1 MNTETGPGAAHATE
15 AFHDIPPAL
24 IGEVTRSATKARLY
38 GVDNYF
44 RESSWLF
51 GDEPDDVL
59 GITLCVLK
67 PETAAGRRYRRA
79 LQALEENGFRPVDVV
94 RFRHNRLTVRET
106 WRFQLNFAGRERVD
120 AMDLVLGSADSVLLV
135 LKDERWAPGRVPAA
149 VRLTALKGPS
159 DPAQRRPEHL
169 RSRLGAV
176 NGLFNFTH
184 TSDEPIDVM
193 REIAVL
199 CDGER
204 RRLLRTRVREGY
216 DARPEATAAF
226 DDLES
231 QVAEH
236 DLDLANSWR
245 RLAAAPGP
253 AGDLARARAAGQE
266 IPATAV
272 ARAIRDGSAGPEHH
286 WDLLTVLTHTLRFN
300 EPGIG
305 RLFENVLLSAWQD
318 TAAVGA

>member
-1 MNTETGPGAAHATE
+1 MNTQTSLGTAHATD

-24 IGEVTRSATKARLY
+24 IAAVTRSATKARLY

-44 RESSWLF
+44 RESSRLF
-51 GDEPDDVL
+51 GNDLDAVL

-67 PETAAGRRYRRA
+67 PEAAAGRRYRRA
-79 LQALEENGFRPVDVV
+79 LEALRDNGFRPVDVV

-106 WRFQLNFAGRERVD
+106 WRFQLNFASGERID

-193 REIAVL
+193 REIAIV
-199 CDGER
+199 CDGQR
-204 RRLLRTRVREGY
+204 RELLRARVLDGY
-216 DARPEATAAF
+216 DALPEAADAF
-226 DDLES
+226 DDLEA

-236 DLDLANSWR
+236 DLDLENSWR
-245 RLAAAPGP
+245 RLAQAPGHV
-253 AGDLARARAAGQE
+253 GDLARARAAGQE
-266 IPATAV
+266 IPVRAV
-272 ARAIRDGSAGPEHH
+272 ARAVRDGSAGPAHH
-286 WDLLTVLTHTLRFN
+286 WDLLSVLTHTLRFN

-305 RLFENVLLSAWQD
+305 RIFANVLLSAWQD